1 MKAIVIGAG
10 EVGFHIANHM
20 TLEKMDVVVIDVDP
34 QALAK
39 VSDHIDVKT
48 VLGSGSSPVIL
59 KEAGLKGA
67 ELVLAVTNSDEV
79 NLVACMMVDLLSPET
94 KKLARLRKADLDDY
108 HNHFHQ
114 CAPHIDTIINPE
126 IEVVKTI
133 SRLLQV
139 AGATEV
145 NEFAG
150 GAIKLVGIK
159 LDEAT
164 GLVGTILADIQS
176 ETGKRTQLVAAI
188 IRDEKLIIPRGSDHL
203 EAGDE
208 IYIVEKEERLLETL
222 LLFGKAPMPVRR
234 LMIVG
239 GGSIGL
245 RLATSLE
252 KSAIQTKIIEK
263 DAGRCEKL
271 AAILDKA
278 TVIHGDGS
286 DQALL
291 KEENIHD
298 TDIAIMLT
306 NDEETNILASLLA
319 KRMGAKKAITK
330 ISRFSYFPL
339 VASVGIEKVVSPR
352 LSAINSILQHI
363 RQGKVL
369 SAISLRGEQAE
380 VIEAEVTDS
389 SSIANH
395 ALKSISF
402 PKGVLVTGILH
413 KDSVSIPS
421 GESVIYPGD
430 RIVIFARKE
439 AISKLE
445 KLLSVKLEYV

>member
-176 ETGKRTQLVAAI
+176 ETGKRTPLVAAI